1 MKSQQSMTNPNHKID
16 PPALVEGELRL
27 IGGLNERLF
36 RLLAAIGKT
45 GSINRAAKDVGLSYK
60 GAWEMV
66 ERANNLSPELLVSTA
81 VGGRHGGGTKL
92 TAVGRELLALF
103 TGLQEEH
110 RRFLDAK
117 NRQLADNPN
126 LIFLFRR
133 LNVKA
138 SARNQLFGKVTDI
151 RTGAVTVEV
160 CIGLK
165 GGETIVSAITK
176 ESAESLGVR
185 NGDDAMALIKA
196 PLVMIVKDF
205 GGYRLSA
212 RNQLKGTVKRIQ
224 KGAVNSEVVI
234 ELAGGDSIAAT
245 ITNESVDSMGLREGD
260 AAHAVFKAGS
270 VILGVAD

>member
-1 MKSQQSMTNPNHKID
+1 MKSLSMTNPSHGKTD
-16 PPALVEGELRL
+16 TPTLVEGELRL
-27 IGGLNERLF
+27 AGGLNERLF
-36 RLLAAIGKT
+36 RLLAAIEKT

-66 ERANNLSPELLVSTA
+66 ERANNLCPQLLVSSA
-81 VGGRHGGGTKL
+81 VGGRRGGGTTL
-92 TAVGRELLALF
+92 TAAGRELLELF
-103 TGLQEEH
+103 SRLQEEH
-110 RRFLDAK
+110 RRFLESK
-117 NRQLADNPN
+117 NRQLADAPN
-126 LIFLFRR
+126 LVFLLRR

-160 CIGLK
+160 SVGLK
-165 GGETIVSAITK
+165 GGDTIVSSITR
-176 ESAESLGVR
+176 ESAESLGIR

-224 KGAVNSEVVI
+224 KGAVNSEVVV
-234 ELAGGDSIAAT
+234 ELPGGDSVAAT
-245 ITNESVDSMGLREGD
+245 ITNESVESMGLREGD
-260 AAHAVFKAGS
+260 TACAVFKAG
-270 VILGVAD
+270 ILGVAT

>member
-1 MKSQQSMTNPNHKID
+1 MTNPSSERTD
-16 PPALVEGELRL
+16 PPSLVEGELRL
-27 IGGLNERLF
+27 AGGLNERLF
-36 RLLAAIGKT
+36 RLLAAIEKT

-66 ERANNLSPELLVSTA
+66 ERANNLSPHILVSTA

-92 TAVGRELLALF
+92 TSAGRGLLNLF
-103 TGLQEEH
+103 NTLQEEH
-110 RRFLDAK
+110 RRFLESK
-117 NRQLADNPN
+117 NRQLAANPHFV
-126 LIFLFRR
+126 FLFRR

-138 SARNQLFGKVTDI
+138 SARNQFFGKVTDI
-151 RTGAVTVEV
+151 RTGAVTVEI

-165 GGETIVSAITK
+165 GGDTIVSSITK
-176 ESAESLGVR
+176 ESADSLGIR

-245 ITNESVDSMGLREGD
+245 VTNESVDSMGLSEGD
-260 AAHAVFKAGS
+260 AACAVFKAGS
-270 VILGVAD
+270 VILGVAG